1 MLTAALPF
9 VVSLTT
15 LAAAQPQDPAQN
27 PAPPVQSIFASLT
40 QREGIVVSGSVKKHS
55 ADGGGGGGMRM
66 MIGGP
71 GGGGSAYEGGFDASV
86 DPSGRRLVVSDGF
99 PGFGIYSGDRGKLLQ
114 IYFEDA
120 PVDVK
125 GLDRDLSGLLDFKR
139 LARYSADAEWKAER
153 EEGSERTKLTAELPA
168 KLIPAAGGGSDRDRM
183 MRRFEPQVMRVE
195 AEVELEGG
203 MLKTARYLVVY
214 SDPMAAMRRA
224 RGGGE
229 GGGTGGAITFDAS
242 SVEDGEL
249 EEGDTIEYR
258 MRFQRGK
265 PTKALRAWEQIST
278 ILLATKE
285 NG

>member
-1 MLTAALPF
+1 MLTATLTLA
-9 VVSLTT
+9 VSLS
-15 LAAAQPQDPAQN
+15 AALPQDPAQS
-27 PAPPVQSIFASLT
+27 PAPPIQSIFGSLT

-55 ADGGGGGGMRM
+55 ADDAGGGMRM

-125 GLDRDLSGLLDFKR
+125 GLDRDLSGLLDFGR

-153 EEGSERTKLTAELPA
+153 EEGSERTKLTAVLPA
-168 KLIPAAGGGSDRDRM
+168 KLIPAAGGNSEREMLR
-183 MRRFEPQVMRVE
+183 RRFEPQVMRVE

-224 RGGGE
+224 RGGGGGE
-229 GGGTGGAITFDAS
+229 GGTITIDSSAI
-242 SVEDGEL
+242 EEGEV
-249 EEGDTIEYR
+249 EEGDTVEYR

-278 ILLATKE
+278 ILLAARE
-285 NG
+285 DG